1 MTKVQIRLHLQK
13 PLDDEA
19 MIRLADANSIYG
31 IQRVKVEP
39 SLTGLTVDY
48 DASRLKIS
56 EVENAL
62 AGLGIPAKL
71 AAPTK

>member
-19 MIRLADANSIYG
+19 MIRLAGANSIYG
-31 IQRVKVEP
+31 IDHVKVEP
-39 SLTGLTVDY
+39 SLTDLTVEY
-48 DASRLKIS
+48 DASRLKVT

-62 AGLGIPAKL
+62 AGLGISASL
-71 AAPTK
+71 ALARK

>member
-19 MIRLADANSIYG
+19 MMRLSEANSIYG
-31 IQRVKVEP
+31 IDHVKVEP
-39 SLTGLTVDY
+39 SLADLTVEY

-62 AGLGIPAKL
+62 VGLGIPATV
-71 AAPTK
+71 AVSTE